1 MKWSFQIGRIRG
13 IPIKLHV
20 TFLIIF
26 LFVIWLF
33 AANDFPIL
41 GMTIGFGGM
50 AFSTGIKYL
59 LSTVAAILFFATL
72 LFHELSHSFV
82 AQRFGAR
89 IRGITLFIIGGVSQ
103 MEEIPREPGM
113 EARISAAGP
122 GLSLGIGIGSYLV
135 YYLFGPITRVTVGE
149 LRVIEATPLNAALII
164 VGIIAFYNVILGL
177 FNLIPAFPMD
187 GGRLLRAWLAMR
199 MPYIDATRRA
209 VAVGKSVAFIMGIF
223 GLFTLQFF
231 LLLIAFFIYFGGTE
245 EERATV
251 VSVTLEGVKVKDLMT
266 RVPDVIYVPPDW
278 TIDRLIEVM
287 FMVKHMGYPVQESLN
302 SPVLGV
308 ITFADVRKVPAS
320 QQRTVRVGDIMTR
333 EVVAIPPE
341 ADAYDALKLMST
353 RNIGRLIVMKDGQMQ
368 GIVSRTDLMRAI
380 QFRGMYQ

>member
-13 IPIKLHV
+13 IPIKLHI

-89 IRGITLFIIGGVSQ
+89 IRGITLFVIGGVSQ

-122 GLSLGIGIGSYLV
+122 VLSLGIGIVSYLL
-135 YYLFGPITRVTVGE
+135 YYLFGPITRVAVGG
-149 LRVIEATPLNAALII
+149 LQVIEATALNAALII
-164 VGIIAFYNVILGL
+164 VGIIAFYNVLLGL

-209 VAVGKSVAFIMGIF
+209 VSVGKSVAFIMGIF

-231 LLLIAFFIYFGGTE
+231 LLLIAIFIYFGGTE

-251 VSVTLEGVKVKDLMT
+251 VSVTLEGVKVRDLMT
-266 RVPDVIYVPPDW
+266 KVPDVIYVPPDW

-287 FMVKHMGYPVQESLN
+287 FMVKHMGYPVQESLKA
-302 SPVLGV
+302 PVLGV
-308 ITFADVRKVPAS
+308 VTFADVRKVPAS
-320 QQRTVRVGDIMTR
+320 EQRTVRVGDIMTR
-333 EVVAIPPE
+333 EVVAIHPD

-353 RNIGRLIVMKDGQMQ
+353 RNLGRLIVMKDGQMQ
-368 GIVSRTDLMRAI
+368 GIVSRTDIMRSI

>member
-20 TFLIIF
+20 TFLIILF
-26 LFVIWLF
+26 FVIWLF
-33 AANDFPIL
+33 AENDFTIL
-41 GMTIGFGGM
+41 GMTIGFDGL
-50 AFSTGIKYL
+50 AYSTGIKYL
-59 LSTVAAILFFATL
+59 LSTIAAILFFATL

-103 MEEIPREPGM
+103 LEDIPREPGM

-122 GLSLGIGIGSYLV
+122 GLSLGIGIGSYLL
-135 YYLFGPITRVTVGE
+135 YYLFGPITPVAVGD
-149 LRVIEATPLNAALII
+149 LRVIEATALNAALII
-164 VGIIAFYNVILGL
+164 VGIIAFYNVVLGL

-209 VAVGKSVAFIMGIF
+209 VAIGKSVAFFMGIF
-223 GLFTLQFF
+223 GLFTLQLF
-231 LLLIAFFIYFGGTE
+231 LLLIAIFIYFGGSE

-251 VSVTLEGVKVKDLMT
+251 VSVTLEGVKVKSLMT
-266 RVPDVIYVPPDW
+266 KVPDVIYVPPDW

-308 ITFADVRKVPAS
+308 VTFADVRKVPAA
-320 QQRTVRVGDIMTR
+320 QQRTVRVADIMTR
-333 EVVAIPPE
+333 EVVAIHPE

-353 RNIGRLIVMKDGQMQ
+353 RNIGRLIVMQDGQMQ
-368 GIVSRTDLMRAI
+368 GIVSRTDIMRAI